1 MADIVIVGKCDSASD
16 EAIRAIEASVMDLNP
31 RARILRCDSPVTVDD
46 PDLVRGRRVIVVED
60 GPMLTHGSMS
70 FGAGVV
76 GARAAGVA
84 EIVDPAPFATRS
96 IATTY
101 ERYPNARGILP
112 AMGYDEAQV
121 RDLEATIEAA
131 DADAVVIGT
140 PIDLTRVLRV
150 GKPMTRARY
159 ELAERV
165 PGSLAA
171 AVRRTLGI
179 P

>member
-1 MADIVIVGKCDSASD
+1 M
-16 EAIRAIEASVMDLNP
+16 
-31 RARILRCDSPVTVDD
+31 
-46 PDLVRGRRVIVVED
+46 
-60 GPMLTHGSMS
+60 
-70 FGAGVV
+70 
-76 GARAAGVA
+76 A